1 MIVDKIE
8 NRHFYRLPT
17 PLAEALEYFA
27 SHDLE
32 KMEEGKYSLPNGMAM
47 KLDDYIPEKEDGL
60 YEGHEAITHL
70 RYIVHGCECLG
81 YANKAE
87 MTYVE
92 TVREDKAVYQGGGG
106 VIRVPAGTFVVLYPQ
121 DCHLLKLKAGE
132 GIPVRKASV
141 SLKGEVKIP

>member
-8 NRHFYRLPT
+8 NRHFYRLPAA
-17 PLAEALEYFA
+17 LAEALEYFA

-32 KMEEGKYSLPNGMAM
+32 QMEAGKHPLPNGMTM
-47 KLDDYIPEKEDGL
+47 KLDDYVPEKENGL
-60 YEGHEAITHL
+60 YEGHEAIPHL
-70 RYIVHGCECLG
+70 RYIVHGCERLG

-92 TVREDKAVYQGGGG
+92 TVREDKAMYQGAGG
-106 VIRVPAGTFVVLYPQ
+106 VIRVPAGIFVILYPQ
-121 DCHLLKLKAGE
+121 DCHLLKLKDGE
-132 GIPVRKASV
+132 NVSVRKASV